1 LKFHVPRD
9 RFRAFPEHEIQIYAG
24 RGIYCGLNAVND
36 GDVTLCFL
44 ERRAKDDPPPRARF
58 AELVASHPGLQEM
71 AGPDARSLL
80 MDLPVYG
87 VSGIDFGRRPL
98 VRDGVLMIGDAA
110 RVIAPV
116 AGDGIAVAMESAR
129 LLSEVLIEGRKEGR
143 SPSAVGR
150 QYQREWNR
158 LLRRRMVIARAAQ
171 SLLLTR
177 EGARF
182 AAAALRLFPPL
193 QLWAIRSTRA

>member
-1 LKFHVPRD
+1 
-9 RFRAFPEHEIQIYAG
+9 
-24 RGIYCGLNAVND
+24 
-36 GDVTLCFL
+36 
-44 ERRAKDDPPPRARF
+44 
-58 AELVASHPGLQEM
+58 
-71 AGPDARSLL
+71 
-80 MDLPVYG
+80 
-87 VSGIDFGRRPL
+87 